1 MWAES
6 ASGAC
11 GPTDSAL
18 RSRDRSSPTGER
30 REQRRR
36 RVAPISTSPAATCE
50 HRAGAS
56 CCFRRVL
63 DSLRPSQ
70 SPLAVSSSLVRPAAP
85 PAPVSIH
92 PATDGSIRRVPS
104 SCCFRLR
111 NNQSTQVE
119 GASTT
124 KKRKTSY
131 SNSNREDLSPVVDD
145 GMHMVNNFEESF
157 GDLDDCNEEYNKV
170 NLVALRISQSIVSL
184 ASFKGRTKLF
194 ACTGTIM
201 EYGPAKMSILTS
213 ASLVRCTK
221 DENKTDEKLKIKVRL
236 PNGKL
241 TKGKLWNYDL
251 YYNIAVV
258 KIKYFP
264 ELSTAQIHNQGQ
276 PNVKLSQSKLVAVG
290 RGFESGELMATGGT
304 LLYKPSKLDCKE
316 LMTSTCKITKA
327 GIGGPLVGFD
337 GNFVGMNFC
346 DKKDTPFLPINIIR
360 KCLKH
365 FDMFG
370 YESCSAMAWPEDWI
384 LKHEKL
390 DIREQIHGS
399 FSNTDG
405 IYVKEVFDGSP
416 AADSGI
422 NVGDVITKLDGV
434 DLFHAQEFY
443 ELILGKSE
451 DILRRDEEML
461 FKVSILRPSNGVTFG
476 VIVNADVVD
485 MSRKNRWPVPKA
497 EWLYPCTDDRCDEIA
512 VPDPIVIRTCE
523 DSYYLP
529 ALDESELRLY
539 YGEE

>member
-1 MWAES
+1 MM
-6 ASGAC
+6 
-11 GPTDSAL
+11 
-18 RSRDRSSPTGER
+18 
-30 REQRRR
+30 
-36 RVAPISTSPAATCE
+36 
-50 HRAGAS
+50 
-56 CCFRRVL
+56 
-63 DSLRPSQ
+63 
-70 SPLAVSSSLVRPAAP
+70 
-85 PAPVSIH
+85 
-92 PATDGSIRRVPS
+92 
-104 SCCFRLR
+104 R
-111 NNQSTQVE
+111 NNQNTQVE
-119 GASTT
+119 GASAT

-131 SNSNREDLSPVVDD
+131 SNSNREDSSPVVDGLTRILRRNLLPRGYPMPSEFTD

-157 GDLDDCNEEYNKV
+157 GDLDDCNEEYSKV
-170 NLVALRISQSIVSL
+170 NLVALRISQSVVSL
-184 ASFKGRTKLF
+184 ASFKGRTRLF

-201 EYGPAKMSILTS
+201 EYGPSKMSILTS

-241 TKGKLWNYDL
+241 TEGKLWNYDL
-251 YYNIAVV
+251 YYTIAVV

-276 PNVKLSQSKLVAVG
+276 SNVKLSQSKLVAVG
-290 RGFESGELMATGGT
+290 RGYESGELMATGGT

-346 DKKDTPFLPINIIR
+346 DKKETPFLPINIIR

-370 YESCSAMAWPEDWI
+370 RVVQPWLGLRIGS

-399 FSNTDG
+399 FSNTGG

-461 FKVSILRPSNGVTFG
+461 FKVSILRPSNGLTFRA
-476 VIVNADVVD
+476 IVNAEVVD

-497 EWLYPCTDDRCDEIA
+497 EWLYPCTDDRCDEIVA
-512 VPDPIVIRTCE
+512 PDPIVIRTCE